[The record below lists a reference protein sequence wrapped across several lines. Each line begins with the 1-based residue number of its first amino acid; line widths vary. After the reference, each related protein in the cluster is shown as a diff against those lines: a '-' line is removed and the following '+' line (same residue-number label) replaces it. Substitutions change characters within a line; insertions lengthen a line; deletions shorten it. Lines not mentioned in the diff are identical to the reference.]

1 MITAQNRATGSVSRL
16 LSTYDSAS
24 LRERLAPTSEHLATL
39 VPYSAQVSL
48 ADTATRWQMLPD
60 CEQSR
65 VALLDAQTVEDVSSF
80 QGNIENFIGT
90 VKVPVGLA
98 GPLRVNGLFAQGDYY
113 IPLATTEAALVA
125 SYNRGAQLISE
136 TGGCS
141 AMLLDEGVGR
151 APGFAFRTLRECGL
165 FVTWVLSQWEAFQRE
180 ADSTTRY
187 GKLFDMR
194 IAIEGNHVYLHFD
207 FETADAAGQNMVT
220 IATEAICAYIT
231 EHCPIAPQ

>member
-65 VALLDAQTVEDVSSF
+65 VALLDAQTVEHISCF

-98 GPLRVNGLFAQGDYY
+98 GPLRVNGLFAQGDYA

-125 SYNRGAQLISE
+125 SYHRGAQLISE
-136 TGGCS
+136 VGGCS
-141 AMLLDEGVGR
+141 AMLLDEAVCG
-151 APGFAFRTLRECGL
+151 APGFAFRTLAECRM
-165 FVTWVLSQWEAFQRE
+165 VANWVEAHGETLRQE
-180 ADSTTRY
+180 ASRTTRY
-187 GKLFDMR
+187 GELSAIR
-194 IAIEGNHVYLHFD
+194 AVIEG
-207 FETADAAGQNMVT
+207 
-220 IATEAICAYIT
+220 
-231 EHCPIAPQ
+231 